1 MRVGLENVHK
11 GGSFYQCSVKD
22 KNFKKKILTSF
33 LGEYKESEVEL
44 RGREVAR
51 WFWEARVHRV
61 AAFRS

>member
-1 MRVGLENVHK
+1 MLSK
-11 GGSFYQCSVKD
+11 GQK
-22 KNFKKKILTSF
+22 FKKKILTSF

>member
-1 MRVGLENVHK
+1 MLSK
-11 GGSFYQCSVKD
+11 GQKFL
-22 KNFKKKILTSF
+22 KKILTSF